1 MNLQAEIL
9 RSSVSEDVPHG
20 TSGTSHAT
28 VEEASTGSPPA
39 RNDGP
44 DLNRTRRS
52 GPDAGR
58 GREPVE
64 PMVRELNRTK
74 RTRRQAMVIGSWNVR
89 TLLDTKNLSDRP
101 ERRTALVASELARY
115 NVDVAALSETRLP
128 ETGQLTEPGQGYT
141 FFWSGRQSSE
151 RREAGVGFAIKSELA
166 RKLVKLPECISDRL
180 MTLRLPLSNNRH
192 VTLISAYAPTMT
204 NPDSVKLA
212 FYEDLETAITRI
224 PRTEK
229 LLILGDFNARVGTDH
244 ITWEGTIGKH
254 GVGKCNSNGLLLLQ
268 TCTAHSLS
276 ITNTLFR
283 LPTRKK
289 TTWMHPRSKNW
300 HLIDYVI
307 TRSTDLKD
315 VRVTKAMCGAECWTD
330 HRLLVSKL
338 NFRIQPRKRPQGQK
352 TAKKLG
358 ITALTVRQIQE
369 RFATALDRKILQT
382 QGDEPT
388 SVEERWAALKG
399 TIQETALAHLG
410 TAQRKN
416 KDWFDENDAAIQE
429 LLATKRRH
437 FKKLQGDPSS
447 TAKKAAFKRS
457 RGEAQKKLRAMQ
469 NSWLSERAHEIQNYA
484 DRNDSKRFYD
494 ALKCVYGPQTSGTTP
509 VLDSNGSTLLTE
521 KSEIL
526 ERWTEHFNEVLNRPS
541 AINAEAI
548 EQLPQV
554 EVNPL
559 LESEITGAEVEIALT
574 QLSRGKAPGSDGI
587 PADVYKAGGPAM
599 RQRLT
604 SIFQAMW
611 DTERLPQDFKD
622 ATVVHIYKR
631 KGNKHSCD
639 NHRGIALLSSAGKI
653 LARVLLNRLLKHL
666 EQGLLPES
674 QSGFRKARGTTDMI
688 FAARQLQEKCQEQ
701 NVDLYTVFIDLTKAF
716 DYISR
721 DGLWKIMAKFGC
733 PRKFINIIRQFH
745 DGMKANILENGD
757 LSPAFPVSNG
767 VKQGCVLAPT
777 LFSMVF
783 SAMLTDAFKTCDQ
796 GVNIR
801 YRTDGKLFNIRRFN
815 APTKVRET
823 TVRDLLFADDCGL
836 NGNTEPAMQ
845 QLMDCFSRACDNF
858 GLTINTQKTE
868 IMYQPAPGKPYER
881 PHVTVNGTTLNA
893 VDNFT
898 YLGSNLSR
906 SVLIDNEVNSRIA
919 KASVAFARLRKNVWE
934 RRGIT
939 HQTKLKVYRAVVLP
953 TLLYAS
959 ETWTIH
965 ARHTKQLN
973 SFHMSRIRKILHIK
987 WQEKLAD
994 TEVLN
999 LANIPSIYTLLQKSQ
1014 VRWAGHVVR
1023 MPDNRLPKQ
1032 LLYGEL
1038 KTGKRDRAGP
1048 KKRYK
1053 DSLKESLKKID
1064 VDVNNWETLASDRTA
1079 WRAKVNHQVQRAE
1092 DHRVAA
1098 AERKR
1103 SARKARATTSV
1114 AATNDHLCQHCGR
1127 GFRAQIGLFSHLRT
1141 HNLQGN

>member
-1 MNLQAEIL
+1 MNVQLSRTS
-9 RSSVSEDVPHG
+9 RSPVSEAVPRG
-20 TSGTSHAT
+20 ASVTSHAT
-28 VEEASTGSPPA
+28 VEVVSTGASPLL
-39 RNDGP
+39 NGGS
-44 DLNRTRRS
+44 DLNRSRRS
-52 GPDAGR
+52 QPDVAR
-58 GREPVE
+58 GREPAVINSTHRLRKQ
-64 PMVRELNRTK
+64 P
-74 RTRRQAMVIGSWNVR
+74 MVIGSWNVR
-89 TLLDTKNLSDRP
+89 TLLDSKSSGRP
-101 ERRTALVASELARY
+101 QRRTALVASELARY
-115 NVDVAALSETRLP
+115 NVDIAALSETRLP
-128 ETGQLTEPGQGYT
+128 DSGQLAEAGQGYT
-141 FFWSGRQSSE
+141 FFWSGRRSSE
-151 RREAGVGFAIKSELA
+151 RRESGVGFAIKSELA
-166 RKLVKLPECISDRL
+166 SKLAKLPEQISDRL
-180 MTLRLPLSNNRH
+180 MTLRLPLKKNRF
-192 VTLISAYAPTMT
+192 VTIISAYAPTMT
-204 NPDSVKLA
+204 NPDSVKKA
-212 FYEDLETAITRI
+212 FYEDLETAITKV
-224 PRTEK
+224 PRSEK
-229 LLILGDFNARVGTDH
+229 LLVLGDFNARVGTDH
-244 ITWEGTIGKH
+244 ETWAGTIGRH
-254 GVGKCNSNGLLLLQ
+254 GVGRCNSNGLLLLQ
-268 TCTAHSLS
+268 TCAAHNLVV
-276 ITNTLFR
+276 TNTAFR
-283 LPTRKK
+283 QPTRRK
-289 TTWMHPRSKNW
+289 TTWMHPRSKQW

-307 TRSTDLKD
+307 TRSNDLKD

-338 NFRIQPRKRPQGQK
+338 DFQIQPRKRPQGQK
-352 TAKKLG
+352 IAKRINQATMNEK
-358 ITALTVRQIQE
+358 QSQE
-369 RFATALDRKILQT
+369 RFAAALDCKILQT
-382 QGDEPT
+382 QDND
-388 SVEERWAALKG
+388 SSSIEEKWEDLKRV
-399 TIQETALAHLG
+399 IHETALAHFEP
-410 TAQRKN
+410 AQRRN
-416 KDWFDENDAAIQE
+416 QDWFDENDAAIQD
-429 LLATKRRH
+429 LLTTKRNN
-437 FKKLQGDPSS
+437 FKSLQSDPSS
-447 TAKKAAFKRS
+447 AAKKAAYKRS
-457 RGEAQKKLRAMQ
+457 RGEAQKQLRVMQ
-469 NSWLSERAHEIQNYA
+469 NSWLTERAHEIQRYA
-484 DRNDSKRFYD
+484 DQKDSKRFYE
-494 ALKCVYGPQTSGTTP
+494 ALKCLYGPQASGTTP
-509 VLDSNGSTLLTE
+509 IRNLNGSSLLTE

-526 ERWTEHFNEVLNRPS
+526 ERWTEHFSNILNRPS
-541 AINAEAI
+541 TINAEAI

-554 EVNPL
+554 EINPL
-559 LESEITGAEVEIALT
+559 LDNQITGAEIEVALS
-574 QLSRGKAPGSDGI
+574 QLSRGKSPGSDAI

-604 SIFQAMW
+604 TVFQAMW
-611 DTERLPQDFKD
+611 DAEQLPQDFKD
-622 ATVVHIYKR
+622 ATVVHIYKH
-631 KGNKHSCD
+631 KGDRHSCD

-688 FAARQLQEKCQEQ
+688 FSARQLQEKCQEQ
-701 NVDLYTVFIDLTKAF
+701 NIDLYTVFIDLTKAF

-733 PRKFINIIRQFH
+733 SRKFINVIRQFH

-757 LSPAFPVSNG
+757 LSPAFPVTNG

-858 GLTINTQKTE
+858 GLSINTQKTE
-868 IMYQPAPGKPYER
+868 IMYQPAPGKIYER
-881 PHVTVNGTTLNA
+881 PHVTVNGETLNA

-906 SVLIDNEVNSRIA
+906 SVHIDNEINIRIA
-919 KASVAFARLRKNVWE
+919 KASAAFSRLRKNVWE
-934 RRGIT
+934 RRGIAN
-939 HQTKLKVYRAVVLP
+939 HTKLMVYRAVVLP

-973 SFHMSRIRKILHIK
+973 SFHMSRIRKILHIY
-987 WQEKLAD
+987 WQAKLSD
-994 TEVLN
+994 TEVLK

-1038 KTGKRDRAGP
+1038 KSGRRNRAKP
-1048 KKRYK
+1048 KKRWK

-1064 VDVNNWETLASDRTA
+1064 IDANNWETLATDRAA
-1079 WRAKVNHQVQRAE
+1079 WRAMINSQVNEAE

-1103 SARKARATTSV
+1103 SERKTRAANSI
-1114 AATNDHLCQHCGR
+1114 AATNDHLCQHCDR
-1127 GFRAQIGLFSHLRT
+1127 SFRARIGLISHLRT
-1141 HNLQGN
+1141 HITQGT